1 MAKSCDYC
9 VIIAFIPA
17 INLCSW
23 TLICCNF
30 GLLYLTQSLM
40 KVTPNNFSL
49 LFLFRKVSSKYSKNY
64 MSLQGVSGATQTRLI
79 SNYNWQLECLSLL
92 SAFWLVIILQSSF
105 CVCISI
111 ESQLHVDTFV
121 LVMSTCPC
129 LHVHGSKLIYYA
141 ACLHS
146 FFVLWEFAPLW
157 QAFRKDALA
166 W

>member
-9 VIIAFIPA
+9 AIIAFIPA

-64 MSLQGVSGATQTRLI
+64 MSLQGVSGAAQARLI

-105 CVCISI
+105 CVYFYRITVTCRYICTSNVHL
-111 ESQLHVDTFV
+111 S
-121 LVMSTCPC
+121 MSTCT
-129 LHVHGSKLIYYA
+129 
-141 ACLHS
+141 
-146 FFVLWEFAPLW
+146 W
-157 QAFRKDALA
+157 Q
-166 W
+166 

>member
-17 INLCSW
+17 INLYSW

-64 MSLQGVSGATQTRLI
+64 TSLQRLSGATQARLI

-92 SAFWLVIILQSSF
+92 WAFWLVIILQSSF
-105 CVCISI
+105 CVYFYIITVTCRYICTSNV
-111 ESQLHVDTFV
+111 QLS
-121 LVMSTCPC
+121 MSTC
-129 LHVHGSKLIYYA
+129 A
-141 ACLHS
+141 
-146 FFVLWEFAPLW
+146 W
-157 QAFRKDALA
+157 Q
-166 W
+166 